1 MSESV
6 DIVIEPVIQ
15 IYAVLSGRYCC
26 RPACLGVDDHWQ
38 DPSFRS
44 ETPCRSPEGC
54 EVWSRLRVF
63 FNLCRDVEVGAP
75 SNCPV
80 LRLRLSLLSP
90 RKTTWIFSAP
100 ASDSDM
106 TAPAYASTC
115 AQLMLP
121 D

>member
-75 SNCPV
+75 AVPSSGASV
-80 LRLRLSLLSP
+80 QGLRLSALPTQDNMDLFRS
-90 RKTTWIFSAP
+90 RKR
-100 ASDSDM
+100 
-106 TAPAYASTC
+106 
-115 AQLMLP
+115 Q
-121 D
+121 